1 MKNKKEMDT
10 SKKEI
15 RSIEHRVSLNEESRQ
30 IEGYALLFD
39 QDSTL
44 IGGSFIERIS
54 KDAMEG
60 VLQRSDVLCMLNHD
74 ESRGVLARYRR
85 GAGSLKLEVDER
97 GLRYSFEAPKTD
109 LGDELIE
116 SVRRGDIDSSSFAF
130 STEKDSWG
138 KRDDNVYVRT
148 ILQIGKIYDVSPV
161 YTPAYNDTSVSLR
174 SLGELKEAEQRSI
187 VEAEEKALKEY
198 YKQVEERF

>member
-138 KRDDNVYVRT
+138 KRDNNVYVRT

>member
-97 GLRYSFEAPKTD
+97 GLRYSFEAPKTA

>member
-1 MKNKKEMDT
+1 MDT

-97 GLRYSFEAPKTD
+97 GLRYSFEAPKTA